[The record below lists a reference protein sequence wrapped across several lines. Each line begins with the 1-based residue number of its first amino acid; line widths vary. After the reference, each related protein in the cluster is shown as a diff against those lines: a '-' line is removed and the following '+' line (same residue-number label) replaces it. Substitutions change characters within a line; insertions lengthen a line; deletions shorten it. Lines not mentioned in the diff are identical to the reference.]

1 MSSTKKQNNP
11 ESKIVR
17 FFNEKCIMRGANILA
32 ACSGGPDS
40 TCLLHSLAGLREEWE
55 LILSCAYLDHGMR
68 EKNETKKERDFVENQ
83 AKFLHVSFFSDFLPG
98 GECKRIA
105 KSTGQSLEET
115 ARKVRY
121 RFLNAVADRIKADY
135 IAMGH
140 TLDDQIETLIMRFFQ
155 GVDFTGLAGIPPI
168 NGRFIRPLLA
178 CTKEEVENYL
188 ISRNIGFLID
198 MSNLREEFLRN
209 RVRNRI
215 LPMIG
220 EIFPGYRNSLT
231 ALSCKM
237 TYLKGYLENE
247 VCQRAKWER
256 IDGSGRVQYRIRGI
270 DFLSLPGI
278 IRIQS
283 LFRLC
288 NILLKK
294 DGKSFNARIP
304 YRFLSKVLQD
314 SWFYP
319 KRQLLRGHGVRFLW
333 KNEYLFFERD
343 VVSSGKK
350 GYLIVINGD
359 CRFSIAGI
367 NMRASMVKG
376 DKPPDKSIN
385 IAEVNIKYP
394 LLVRSRRAGDRISI
408 ASGRK
413 SLKKLFNEWKVP
425 EERRWMIP
433 VVADKEGVLAVMGE
447 IFGFKNKFSQK
458 CKKNMN
464 KSVSTMTI
472 RIV

>member
-1 MSSTKKQNNP
+1 MSSTKEQNNP
-11 ESKIVR
+11 ESKIIR
-17 FFNEKCIMRGANILA
+17 FFHEQCIMKGANILV

-55 LILSCAYLDHGMR
+55 LVLSCAYLDHGIR
-68 EKNETKKERDFVENQ
+68 EKNETQKEHDFVENQ
-83 AKFLHVSFFSDFLPG
+83 AKLLNVSFFSDFLPR

-115 ARKVRY
+115 ARKARY
-121 RFLNAVADRIKADY
+121 RFFNAISDRIKADY
-135 IAMGH
+135 VAIGH

-168 NGRFIRPLLA
+168 NGRFIRPLLS

-188 ISRNIGFLID
+188 LSRNIVFLID

-209 RVRNRI
+209 RVRNRVI
-215 LPMIG
+215 PLIG

-237 TYLKGYLENE
+237 TCLKGYLENE

-256 IDGSGRVQYRIRGI
+256 IDDGGRVRYRIRGN

-288 NILLKK
+288 NILLRK
-294 DGKSFNARIP
+294 DGKNVDARIP
-304 YRFLSKVLQD
+304 YRFLSKVLKD

-319 KRQLLRGHGVRFLW
+319 KRQLLNGHGVRLLW
-333 KNEYLFFERD
+333 KNEYLFFERN

-350 GYLIVINGD
+350 GYLIVIEGD

-367 NMRASMVKG
+367 GMRASVVKG

-385 IAEVNIKYP
+385 IAEAYINYP
-394 LLVRSRRAGDRISI
+394 LLVRSRRTGDRIPI

-413 SLKKLFNEWKVP
+413 SLKKLFNEWQVP
-425 EERRWMIP
+425 EEKRWMIP

-447 IFGFKNKFSQK
+447 IFGYKNKFSQK
-458 CKKNMN
+458 CKKNTN
-464 KSVSTMTI
+464 RSVSTMTI

>member
-1 MSSTKKQNNP
+1 MSSTKEQNNP

-17 FFNEKCIMRGANILA
+17 FFHKKCIMRGANILT

-55 LILSCAYLDHGMR
+55 LVLSCAYLDHGMR
-68 EKNETKKERDFVENQ
+68 EKNVTQKERDFVENQ
-83 AKFLHVSFFSDFLPG
+83 AKLLNVSFFSDFLPV

-115 ARKVRY
+115 ARKARY
-121 RFLNAVADRIKADY
+121 RFLNAIADQIKADY
-135 IAMGH
+135 VAMGH

-155 GVDFTGLAGIPPI
+155 GVDFTGLAGIPPR

-178 CTKEEVENYL
+178 CSKKEVENYL
-188 ISRNIGFLID
+188 VSRNIGFLID
-198 MSNLREEFLRN
+198 MSNMREEFLRN
-209 RVRNRI
+209 RVRNRV
-215 LPMIG
+215 LPLIG
-220 EIFPGYRNSLT
+220 EIFPGYRNSLS

-237 TYLKGYLENE
+237 TDLKGYLENE

-256 IDGSGRVQYRIRGI
+256 IDYGGRVRYRIRGI

-288 NILLKK
+288 NILLRK
-294 DGKSFNARIP
+294 DGESFDARIP
-304 YRFLSKVLQD
+304 YRFLSKVLKD

-319 KRQLLRGHGVRFLW
+319 KRQLLKGHGVRFLW

-350 GYLIVINGD
+350 GYLRVINGD

-367 NMRASMVKG
+367 DMIASAVKG
-376 DKPPDKSIN
+376 DKIPDESIT
-385 IAEVNIKYP
+385 IAEVNINYP
-394 LLVRSRRAGDRISI
+394 LLVRSRRAGDRIHI
-408 ASGRK
+408 ISGRK
-413 SLKKLFNEWKVP
+413 SLKKLFNEWQVP
-425 EERRWMIP
+425 EEKRWMIP
-433 VVADKEGVLAVMGE
+433 IVADKESVLAVMGE
-447 IFGFKNKFSQK
+447 NFGYKNKYSQK
-458 CKKNMN
+458 CKKNTHR
-464 KSVSTMTI
+464 SVSTVTI
-472 RIV
+472 KIV